1 MYLPMP
7 VFNTLQI
14 IQDSSFSL
22 YSQTQ
27 DNYVLEKYSDLPVH
41 YVHAYWFFILEGG
54 LIWEL
59 SYKIEDFYRLCE
71 SAWRGGGG
79 V

>member
-1 MYLPMP
+1 MFMH
-7 VFNTLQI
+7 T
-14 IQDSSFSL
+14 D
-22 YSQTQ
+22 
-27 DNYVLEKYSDLPVH
+27 
-41 YVHAYWFFILEGG
+41 FFILEGG

-71 SAWRGGGG
+71 SAWSGGRGG